1 MYSSSAAAGPPLL
14 HGDLDLTIHEARGLP
29 NMDVLSTLLRR
40 LCLCPPAARMMAP
53 RPSHSVPDGESAHH
67 HRRRRRKRQPHG
79 HRVLPT
85 SDPYAAVVVPGPPAA
100 MLARTYVFCNSE
112 APRWEARFL
121 LPLAHRAA
129 RLDFHVR
136 DVNPLGSDLIG
147 TASLPVAAVPR
158 DRAAAARTRRAHRP
172 LRAELAGCRCL
183 LAPPARAK
191 LAGRRLPARAAA
203 APSGPAPPHVDLAGE
218 APSTFQISISNIPFF
233 QFQHLVFTVPTF

>member
-1 MYSSSAAAGPPLL
+1 MPPRADPSSL
-14 HGDLDLTIHEARGLP
+14 
-29 NMDVLSTLLRR
+29 LLRANTGGADGGAPQPLR
-40 LCLCPPAARMMAP
+40 AGRRHQSPPPPPQTPATRPP
-53 RPSHSVPDGESAHH
+53 R
-67 HRRRRRKRQPHG
+67 
-79 HRVLPT
+79 LPT
-85 SDPYAAVVVPGPPAA
+85 SDLYAAVVVPGPPVA

-158 DRAAAARTRRAHRP
+158 ERAAAARTRRAHRP
-172 LRAELAGCRCL
+172 PRAELAGCRCL
-183 LAPPARAK
+183 LAPPLRAK
-191 LAGRRLPARAAA
+191 LASRRLPARAAA
-203 APSGPAPPHVDLAGE
+203 APRGPAPPRVDLAGE

-233 QFQHLVFTVPTF
+233 QF